1 MPLVSANWL
10 SRHTGK
16 DWRTIKKRIDKLSH
30 DNRGRVDC
38 ASALESIYC
47 GNGSN
52 GNGEFIATPEAIR
65 QLTIAKKQEID
76 LEMEIK
82 RKERIPIEDCL
93 SVDNEILQSI
103 AAALKAKRNTLLPE
117 SLINELFESM
127 RDWAQRF
134 EAAA

>member
-47 GNGSN
+47 GNGNGTN
-52 GNGEFIATPEAIR
+52 GNGEFIATPEAVR
-65 QLTIAKKQEID
+65 LLTIAKKQEID
-76 LEMEIK
+76 LDMEIK
-82 RKERIPIEDCL
+82 RGDRIPREDC
-93 SVDNEILQSI
+93 EIALGEVVQAI
-103 AAALKAKRNTLLPE
+103 NGTLKAKRNQILDDVT
-117 SLINELFESM
+117 INEIFGQLREVGEKM
-127 RDWAQRF
+127 MK
-134 EAAA
+134 